1 MAKTTA
7 TQTKSFSPCYC
18 GCGLLASSKSL
29 YKQGHDAKHVSVLL
43 SYIAAGTHTV
53 DEAKSLLPS
62 TALQVKLHNT
72 LARRIAKQAA
82 K

>member
-7 TQTKSFSPCYC
+7 TQAKSFNPCYC

-53 DEAKSLLPS
+53 DAARALLPS

-72 LARRIAKQAA
+72 LAKQAA